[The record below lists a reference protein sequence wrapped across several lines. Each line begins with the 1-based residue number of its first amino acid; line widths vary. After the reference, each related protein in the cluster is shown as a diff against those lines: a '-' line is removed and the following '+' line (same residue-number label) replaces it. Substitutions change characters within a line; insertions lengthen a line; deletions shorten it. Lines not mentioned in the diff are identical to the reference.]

1 MKSHVY
7 LSTWGSWFGLDI
19 SKAWGVFRHPGRSEG
34 GERDWE
40 MLDGSSL
47 RQPSLSTN
55 IHERSSMEHPRNDGG
70 LEKGWI
76 LFLNFCRVFCISML
90 LQLYLIYGVY
100 WFPEA
105 PNTWTIWQLWICL
118 TFLIR
123 GLWGNIFDWMNCLY
137 YLTETLPDDLIIAG
151 LWRLVKNT
159 KSAHTDQFF
168 TIFEL
173 GLGC

>member
-7 LSTWGSWFGLDI
+7 LSTWGIWFGYLQ
-19 SKAWGVFRHPGRSEG
+19 
-34 GERDWE
+34 
-40 MLDGSSL
+40 SL
-47 RQPSLSTN
+47 RRISTSGPLGGRWTRLRN
-55 IHERSSMEHPRNDGG
+55 AGWELPAATVSQHEHPRKEQHGTSTKWWG
-70 LEKGWI
+70 FGKGMDTFSQ
-76 LFLNFCRVFCISML
+76 FLPSFLHLNVITVIFDL
-90 LQLYLIYGVY
+90 WGVLV
-100 WFPEA
+100 PEA